1 MLRARRFDAAVMK
14 VPFSPP
20 DIRQEDID
28 AVVDVL
34 RSGWI
39 TTGPVSRQFEAA
51 LAAYM
56 GVHQAVTVN
65 SCTAALELALRA
77 LGVGPGDEVI
87 VPAYTYTASAAVV
100 EHVGAQVVLVDT
112 APGEYRP
119 DIPTILAAVTERTKA
134 VIVVDIAGVPFPADD
149 LRTALEGSRPA
160 GRLGVLDRMERPAVI
175 VDGAHSLGATRKGM
189 RAGQLGDFT
198 AFSFHAVKNLTTGEG
213 GALCWRPDLEID
225 DDVATRLVRR
235 LSLHGQTKDALAKTQ
250 AGQWEY
256 DIIER
261 GYKSNMPDILA
272 ALGLSQLGRYDEMLA
287 TRRGLIAGYADGLA
301 GLATVLPHAGTEF
314 LSSAHLAMVD
324 LGALAPHRQ
333 QIINHMAEAGIST
346 NVHYKPLPLLT
357 AYRSNFDIV
366 DFPNAHAQYLAE
378 LTLPLHTL
386 LTDESLEYVIASF
399 REAVERAA

>member
-1 MLRARRFDAAVMK
+1 MLRARKFDAAVMK

-56 GVHQAVTVN
+56 GVRQAVTVN

-134 VIVVDIAGVPFPADD
+134 VIVVDIAGVPFPAVD
-149 LRTALEGSRPA
+149 LRAALEGSRPT
-160 GRLGVLDRMERPAVI
+160 GRLGVLDHMQRPAVI
-175 VDGAHSLGATRKGM
+175 VDGAHSLGAVRKGM

-272 ALGLSQLGRYDEMLA
+272 ALGLSQLGRYDEML
-287 TRRGLIAGYADGLA
+287 TSRRHLIARYADGLA
-301 GLATVLPHAGTEF
+301 GLATVLPHVGDDF

-324 LGALAPHRQ
+324 LGEHAPRRQ
-333 QIINHMAEAGIST
+333 QIIDRMAAGGIST

-357 AYRSNFDIV
+357 AYRSDFDIV
-366 DFPNAHAQYLAE
+366 DFPNAHAQYLRE